1 MGIKA
6 FAYNSPKIDYIRINI
21 EIFSMNS
28 RTNPAPKKAP
38 KFIRANRLSGS
49 HRHRAGGDVLGL
61 DDLEKPVAS
70 KPSRPPKNLE
80 KPTIASTLRAA
91 SIRNKALAHTL
102 ACAPA
107 CGSPVQRKTG
117 GGVLRREKPE
127 ENQNEE
133 MNKDKVTSCKLLDIG
148 VQTNE
153 AEILNHELLVGDVKL
168 LMPSD
173 EIVKGWEETSKRLTM
188 RKFEDYEQDEEQ
200 HLDELKQF
208 MERNYVTRRKPK
220 KPPVLPTRGLNQFS
234 NVFKSMDE
242 FFMRDIPRT
251 ESITTIKERI
261 HHKEVELMTMF
272 DDVTI
277 DEKSETESEVV

>member
-1 MGIKA
+1 
-6 FAYNSPKIDYIRINI
+6 
-21 EIFSMNS
+21 MNS
-28 RTNPAPKKAP
+28 RTKAAPTKAP

-49 HRHRAGGDVLGL
+49 QRHRAGGDVPGL
-61 DDLEKPVAS
+61 DDLDKPVVS
-70 KPSRPPKNLE
+70 KPSRPPPRNLE

-91 SIRNKALAHTL
+91 SIRNKALAHTA

-107 CGSPVQRKTG
+107 CGSPVQRKAGGGG
-117 GGVLRREKPE
+117 GGVPKREKPI
-127 ENQNEE
+127 ENQNELAE
-133 MNKDKVTSCKLLDIG
+133 ITKKTSVKLLDTG

-242 FFMRDIPRT
+242 FFMRDIPRA

-261 HHKEVELMTMF
+261 HRKEVELMTMF

-277 DEKSETESEVV
+277 DDKSETESEVA

>member
-1 MGIKA
+1 
-6 FAYNSPKIDYIRINI
+6 
-21 EIFSMNS
+21 MNS
-28 RTNPAPKKAP
+28 RTKPTPTKAP

-49 HRHRAGGDVLGL
+49 HRHRDGGDALGL
-61 DDLEKPVAS
+61 DDLEKPVGS
-70 KPSRPPKNLE
+70 KTSRPPRNLE

-127 ENQNEE
+127 ENQNEDEE
-133 MNKDKVTSCKLLDIG
+133 MTTVTNGKLLDIG

-153 AEILNHELLVGDVKL
+153 AEILNRELLVGDIKL

-173 EIVKGWEETSKRLTM
+173 EIVKGWEETSKRMTM

-220 KPPVLPTRGLNQFS
+220 KPPVLPTHGLNQFS

-261 HHKEVELMTMF
+261 HRKEVELMTMF

-277 DEKSETESEVV
+277 DEKSEMESEA

>member
-1 MGIKA
+1 
-6 FAYNSPKIDYIRINI
+6 
-21 EIFSMNS
+21 MNS
-28 RTNPAPKKAP
+28 RTKAAPTKAP

-49 HRHRAGGDVLGL
+49 QRHRAGNDVLGL
-61 DDLEKPVAS
+61 DELDKPVVS
-70 KPSRPPKNLE
+70 KPSRPPPRNLE

-91 SIRNKALAHTL
+91 SIRNKALAYTA

-117 GGVLRREKPE
+117 GSGDGGVLKREKPI
-127 ENQNEE
+127 ENLAEITKE
-133 MNKDKVTSCKLLDIG
+133 TSVKLLDTA

-153 AEILNHELLVGDVKL
+153 AEILNHDLLVGDVKL

-173 EIVKGWEETSKRLTM
+173 EIVKRWEESSKRLTM

-220 KPPVLPTRGLNQFS
+220 KAPVLPTRGLNQFS

-242 FFMRDIPRT
+242 FFTRDIPRA

-261 HHKEVELMTMF
+261 HRKEVELMTMF

-277 DEKSETESEVV
+277 DDKSETESEVA